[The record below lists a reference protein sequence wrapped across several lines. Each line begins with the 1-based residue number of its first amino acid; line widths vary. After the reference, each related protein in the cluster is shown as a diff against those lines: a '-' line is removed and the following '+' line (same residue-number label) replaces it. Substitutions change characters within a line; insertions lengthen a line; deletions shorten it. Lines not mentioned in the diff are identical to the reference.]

1 MPIVGGLELTAK
13 EWRDYRRGQILDIL
27 SEQGSAVGSQEDLV
41 MLLKLRGIQATQSS
55 VSRDLRDLGVV
66 RVNGRYQ
73 VTDWSYKSDQH
84 FQRIVTLIETVCS
97 SGPNILVV
105 QTLAGSAKAV
115 GAAIEMAKWPE
126 VKGVLAGET
135 TIFIATS
142 NQQDQARVMQRFKTF
157 LIPDD

>member
-84 FQRIVTLIETVCS
+84 FQRIVTLIKTVCT
-97 SGPNILVV
+97 SGPHILVV